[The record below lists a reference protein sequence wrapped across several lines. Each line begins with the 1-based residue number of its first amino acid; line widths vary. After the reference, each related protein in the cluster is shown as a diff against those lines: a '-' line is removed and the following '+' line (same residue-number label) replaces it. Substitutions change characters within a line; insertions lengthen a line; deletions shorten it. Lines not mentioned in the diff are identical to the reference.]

1 MLGSTFRHCR
11 WWGASVAAILAVSL
25 SPLGYSQG
33 YSQAAPLT
41 RRTPGAASSGNWPGK
56 IDYTR
61 DIHAIFAAHCLACHN
76 AEKRSGGLSLGAYA
90 DIIAGGR
97 SGA

>member
-11 WWGASVAAILAVSL
+11 LWGASIAAILAASL

-33 YSQAAPLT
+33 YSQAGPKPARLP
-41 RRTPGAASSGNWPGK
+41 RRTAGAASPGNSPGK

-90 DIIAGGR
+90 DIIAG
-97 SGA
+97 